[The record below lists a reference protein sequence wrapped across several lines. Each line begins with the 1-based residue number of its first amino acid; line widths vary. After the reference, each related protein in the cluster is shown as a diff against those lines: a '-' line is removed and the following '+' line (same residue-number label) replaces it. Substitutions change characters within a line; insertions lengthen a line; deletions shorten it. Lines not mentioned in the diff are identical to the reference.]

1 MRASYKQAFISRNKF
16 PAMHNSIDKID
27 ADNKTIRGESNQVF
41 CRELQKAL
49 KKLKFRG
56 LYIKEEF

>member
-16 PAMHNSIDKID
+16 PAMHDSMDKID
-27 ADNKTIRGESNQVF
+27 IDNKTIGGESNRAF
-41 CRELQKAL
+41 RRELQKAL

>member
-1 MRASYKQAFISRNKF
+1 
-16 PAMHNSIDKID
+16 MHNSIDKID
-27 ADNKTIRGESNQVF
+27 TDDETIGGESNRAF
-41 CRELQKAL
+41 RRKLQKAL